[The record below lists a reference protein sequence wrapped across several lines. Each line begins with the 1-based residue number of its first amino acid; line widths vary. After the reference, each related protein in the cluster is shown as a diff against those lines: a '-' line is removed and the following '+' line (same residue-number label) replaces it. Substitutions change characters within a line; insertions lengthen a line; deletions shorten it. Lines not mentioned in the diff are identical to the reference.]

1 MKRIITP
8 PELAPPRGFN
18 HGFLCEGGKTLFLA
32 GQDAGDET
40 GKIVCHGDI
49 VGQYEQVVK
58 NLQAVCVEA
67 GGTLQDI
74 VKMNIYV
81 SDAKLYNAHLKELSV
96 VHRNYFGKHYPAT
109 ALFEI
114 TGFYQEHNLVEIEGI
129 AYLD

>member
-8 PELAPPRGFN
+8 PELAPPRGFD

-32 GQDAGDET
+32 GQDAGDSN
-40 GKIVCHGDI
+40 GNIVCHGDI

-81 SDAKLYNAHLKELSV
+81 SDAKMYTDNLKKLSV
-96 VHRNYFGKHYPAT
+96 IHRRYFGKHYPAT